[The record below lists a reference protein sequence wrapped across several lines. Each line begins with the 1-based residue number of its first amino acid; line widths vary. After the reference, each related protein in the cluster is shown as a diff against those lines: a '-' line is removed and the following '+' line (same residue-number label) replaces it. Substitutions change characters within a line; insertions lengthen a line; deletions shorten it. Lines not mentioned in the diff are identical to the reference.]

1 MKASKVVPHVLSA
14 LTIIALVLGLTLH
27 ASTYF
32 GVDPRELSQTLW
44 YGLQLSS
51 ALAFI
56 PALLFLNRGGPAD
69 ISRPKTAYQK
79 ALAIG
84 FLIFFVYAFFNFF
97 YTSLVLN
104 EGASPAIINDQ
115 YVLLRHGAV
124 VRILGR
130 GEFIKHEMYEA
141 RENSGHWMVLYDIA
155 LAAIYQF
162 FRRRFTPTAQG

>member
-1 MKASKVVPHVLSA
+1 M
-14 LTIIALVLGLTLH
+14 TIIALVLGLILH

-56 PALLFLNRGGPAD
+56 PALLLLNRGGAAD
-69 ISRPKTAYQK
+69 TSTPKTAYQK

-84 FLIFFVYAFFNFF
+84 FLIFFVYAFCNFF

-104 EGASPAIINDQ
+104 EGASPMIINGQ
-115 YVLLRHGAV
+115 YVLFRHGAV
-124 VRILGR
+124 IKILGR
-130 GEFIKHEMYEA
+130 GEFIKHEIYEG
-141 RENSGHWMVLYDIA
+141 RENSGHWMVLYDVA
-155 LAAIYQF
+155 LLAIYKF
-162 FRRRFTPTAQG
+162 FRRRFTPAAQG